1 MKKLLFM
8 VMMASS
14 LMLFA
19 GCNKEQRC
27 IDKLEK
33 LVNKTEQ
40 KADQL
45 DKEQWRE
52 AVTEYKEICAEMDKY
67 NYTDEQMQEIGR
79 LKGRFYAL
87 AAKYHLNGK
96 GGFFNSI
103 VQQGMGIIES
113 LWGAADEELSNA
125 IEGIKETM
133 KTPDNTPNTDEDLDE
148 LNDWFE

>member
-1 MKKLLFM
+1 M
-8 VMMASS
+8 VVMASS
-14 LMLFA
+14 MMLFA

-45 DKEQWRE
+45 DKEQWRA
-52 AVTEYKEICAEMDKY
+52 AVAEYKEICAEIDKY

-103 VQQGMGIIES
+103 VQQGMGVIES

-125 IEGIKETM
+125 IEGIKETL

>member
-1 MKKLLFM
+1 M

-52 AVTEYKEICAEMDKY
+52 AVTEYKEICAETKKERMYERIAQEDMRKIAKERDAVAMRKY
-67 NYTDEQMQEIGR
+67 VEDMNPVMQEMGLKELR
-79 LKGRFYAL
+79 LPSWA
-87 AAKYHLNGK
+87 
-96 GGFFNSI
+96 
-103 VQQGMGIIES
+103 Q
-113 LWGAADEELSNA
+113 ADEAN
-125 IEGIKETM
+125 IETIE
-133 KTPDNTPNTDEDLDE
+133 N
-148 LNDWFE
+148 